1 MQLLKFLLPVF
12 AICALAPAQT
22 TAARTPFIR
31 ASGDGVVSI
40 KPDQARLTLGVT
52 TQGPTA
58 EEATQRNADVLTNVL
73 NEVRKAIGTFAEIRT
88 AGFSVSPIYRSPGA
102 GMPSIIAGYTA
113 TNSVLVTMSDT
124 TLAGRII
131 DVGTK
136 AGANIV
142 GGVSFSL
149 KDPQPAKAQ
158 ALRLA
163 TQQARAQAEAIAQ
176 GLGGRVGRILAA
188 ADSSSVTVTSI
199 RDNLGAGIAATA
211 PTPIESGNL
220 EVRATVTIEAEIV
233 I

>member
-1 MQLLKFLLPVF
+1 MLSLRILLPWIAV
-12 AICALAPAQT
+12 CGLAAAQT
-22 TAARTPFIR
+22 VAPRAPFIR

-52 TQGPTA
+52 TQGQTA
-58 EEATQRNADVLTNVL
+58 EEATQRNAEIITNVL
-73 NEVRKAIGTFAEIRT
+73 NEVRRALGTFAEIRT
-88 AGFSVSPIYRSPGA
+88 IGFNVSPIYRSPGQ
-102 GMPSIIAGYTA
+102 GMPSVIAGYTA
-113 TNSVLVTMSDT
+113 TNSVQVTMTDT
-124 TLAGRII
+124 AAVGRIL

-136 AGANIV
+136 AGANVV

-149 KDPQPAKAQ
+149 KEPQTAKAQ

-163 TQQARAQAEAIAQ
+163 TQQARVQAEAIAQ

-188 ADSSSVTVTSI
+188 VDSSSVTVTSI
-199 RDNLGAGIAATA
+199 RDNLGAGVAAG
-211 PTPIESGNL
+211 PSTPIESGNL

>member
-1 MQLLKFLLPVF
+1 MQLLKFFLPVF
-12 AICALAPAQT
+12 AVCALAQAQT

-52 TQGPTA
+52 TQGQTA
-58 EEATQRNADVLTNVL
+58 EEATQRNADILTNVL

-88 AGFSVSPIYRSPGA
+88 IGFNVSPIYRSPAPGL
-102 GMPSIIAGYTA
+102 PSVIAGYTA
-113 TNSVLVTMSDT
+113 TNSVLVTMSDPN
-124 TLAGRII
+124 LAGRII

-136 AGANIV
+136 AGANVV
-142 GGVSFSL
+142 GGISFSL

-176 GLGGRVGRILAA
+176 GLGGRVGRVLAA
-188 ADSSSVTVTSI
+188 ADSSSVTITSI
-199 RDNLGAGIAATA
+199 RDNLGAGVAAGA

-220 EVRATVTIEAEIV
+220 EIRATVTIEAEIV